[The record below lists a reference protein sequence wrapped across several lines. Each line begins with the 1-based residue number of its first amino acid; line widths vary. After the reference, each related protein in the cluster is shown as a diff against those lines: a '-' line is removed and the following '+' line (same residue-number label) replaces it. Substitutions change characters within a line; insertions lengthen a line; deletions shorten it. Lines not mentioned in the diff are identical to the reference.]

1 MPTTTPATIVPGER
15 VAALDGL
22 RGLAVLVVI
31 VHNAGYVLGS
41 TRGLLTQL
49 AATLSGAGWV
59 GVQLFFVLSGYLITG
74 ILLDSRGR
82 PGYLRAF
89 YLRRTLRIFPPYY
102 ALLLLTL
109 LAAPLL
115 ASPALD
121 AALRAHQWTFWLYVS
136 NWTQPFGASVPG
148 WSHLWSLAVEEQ
160 FYLAWPLLVLWLGR
174 RGLVTLATAMVVAGP
189 AVRLALRASDLPAD
203 AAYQFTI
210 ARWDALAAGAL
221 LAALLRTPQWPS
233 RLARLSVPTLA
244 TASVGLG
251 VVFVVARGLPSD
263 DRLVQVAG
271 QSLVAVAC
279 TALLALALRPVD
291 ASPFARALTWRPL
304 RETGRYS
311 YALYLAH
318 FPIHTLLASRLGAWV
333 TADDSPWRLARG
345 TVHFGAVYL
354 LSLATAMLSW
364 RLLERPL
371 LRVKDRIAPRAA

>member
-1 MPTTTPATIVPGER
+1 MPTTTPATIVPGDR

-41 TRGLLTQL
+41 TRALLTQL

-82 PGYLRAF
+82 PGYFRSF

-160 FYLAWPLLVLWLGR
+160 FYLAWPLLVRGLGR
-174 RGLVTLATAMVVAGP
+174 RGLVPLSVAMVVAGP
-189 AVRLALRASDLPAD
+189 AVRLALRAAELPAD
-203 AAYQFTI
+203 TAYQFTI

-221 LAALLRTPQWPS
+221 LAALLREAGGSAHVRRW
-233 RLARLSVPTLA
+233 SVPALVTSLA
-244 TASVGLG
+244 ALG
-251 VVFVVARGLPSD
+251 AVFVLARGLPSD

-271 QSLVAVAC
+271 QSLVTVAC
-279 TALLALALRPVD
+279 TALLALALRPAD
-291 ASPFARALTWRPL
+291 ASPLARALARRPL

-318 FPIHTLLASRLGAWV
+318 FPIHTLLAARLGAWV

-345 TVHFGAVYL
+345 AVHVGAVL
-354 LSLATAMLSW
+354 VLSLAAAMASW

-371 LRVKDRIAPRAA
+371 LRLKDRVAPRAA